1 MKDARTRR
9 IAVRAVSAG
18 TAVAGGLLGYDIGD
32 RISGALLGV
41 VMAANMAAIGAL
53 LAGALA
59 ERLFAARNNE
69 AEDGEGGG
77 R

>member
-1 MKDARTRR
+1 MHDAKARR
-9 IAVRAVSAG
+9 IAVRTVSAG
-18 TAVAGGLLGYDIGD
+18 TALAGGLLGYDVGD

-41 VMAANMAAIGAL
+41 VMAANAAAIGGL

-59 ERLFAARNNE
+59 ERLFGARNAKPENE
-69 AEDGEGGG
+69 EGGG